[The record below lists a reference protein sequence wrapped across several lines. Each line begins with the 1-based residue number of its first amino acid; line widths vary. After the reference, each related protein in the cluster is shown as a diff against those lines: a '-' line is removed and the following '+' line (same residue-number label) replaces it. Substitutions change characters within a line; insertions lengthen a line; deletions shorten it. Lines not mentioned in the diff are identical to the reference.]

1 MAIWFKP
8 FTLEE
13 INTRTKVGIGT
24 SLGLEFT
31 EIGDDF
37 LEARMPVDDRTRQPF
52 GILHG
57 GANVVL
63 AETLASVGTGRVIDR
78 TRYRGVG
85 LEINA
90 NHLAPARDGFVTGVG
105 RPVHLGR
112 TTHVWDIRITN
123 AEGRLSCISRCTM
136 AVIEASG
143 RG

>member
-8 FTLEE
+8 FTVAD
-13 INTRTKVGIGT
+13 INGRMQVGIGT
-24 SLGLEFT
+24 SLGMEFIEVGEDYLKAT
-31 EIGDDF
+31 
-37 LEARMPVDDRTRQPF
+37 MPVDERTRQPF

-78 TRYRGVG
+78 SKQRGVG

-90 NHLAPARDGFVTGVG
+90 NHLAAAKDGLVTGIA
-105 RPVHLGR
+105 RPIHLGK
-112 TTHVWDIRITN
+112 TTHVWDIRISN

-136 AVIEASG
+136 AILTTG
-143 RG
+143 